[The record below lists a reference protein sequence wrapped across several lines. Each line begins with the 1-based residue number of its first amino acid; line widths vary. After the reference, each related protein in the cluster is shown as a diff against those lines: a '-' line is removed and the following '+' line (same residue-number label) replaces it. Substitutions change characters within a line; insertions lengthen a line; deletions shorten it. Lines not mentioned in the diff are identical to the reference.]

1 MYADTPSA
9 IENVPEIKELA
20 RATRVA
26 SFTQEKYH
34 KYQRDMR
41 NERDIQYRCDINF
54 NNGMLKGLEE
64 GRAEGHAEGWKEGR
78 VEGREEERMT
88 IARNCKAIGMTAASI
103 AQVTGLSEEQVRM
116 LSE

>member
-1 MYADTPSA
+1 
-9 IENVPEIKELA
+9 
-20 RATRVA
+20 
-26 SFTQEKYH
+26 
-34 KYQRDMR
+34 MR

-78 VEGREEERMT
+78 KEGRAEGITVGLTKGRAEGRDEERMT
-88 IARNCKAIGMTAASI
+88 IARNCIAMGMTATSI

>member
-1 MYADTPSA
+1 
-9 IENVPEIKELA
+9 
-20 RATRVA
+20 
-26 SFTQEKYH
+26 
-34 KYQRDMR
+34 MR

-64 GRAEGHAEGWKEGR
+64 GRAEGRKEGITVGLTKGRAEGR
-78 VEGREEERMT
+78 DEERMT
-88 IARNCKAIGMTAASI
+88 IARNCIAMGMTATSI